1 MNNAVFRKTMENLR
15 KHRDIKLFAT
25 ERRRKYLV
33 SESVEYHA
41 TKFFAK
47 NLLSIEIIFFFFFLN
62 KSVNL
67 GFSIVESSKIL
78 MRELFKSKIL

>member
-47 NLLSIEIIFFFFFLN
+47 TLLSTEIKKNFFLN

-67 GFSIVESSKIL
+67 GFSIVESSKTL
-78 MRELFKSKIL
+78 MRELCKSKIL

>member
-25 ERRRKYLV
+25 ERRRTYLL
-33 SESVEYHA
+33 SESVEYHD
-41 TKFFAK
+41 TKIFAK
-47 NLLSIEIIFFFFFLN
+47 NILSIEMKKKKKKLN
-62 KSVNL
+62 KSVYL

-78 MRELFKSKIL
+78 MRELCKSKIL

>member
-47 NLLSIEIIFFFFFLN
+47 NLLSIEIIFFFFF
-62 KSVNL
+62 
-67 GFSIVESSKIL
+67 E
-78 MRELFKSKIL
+78 